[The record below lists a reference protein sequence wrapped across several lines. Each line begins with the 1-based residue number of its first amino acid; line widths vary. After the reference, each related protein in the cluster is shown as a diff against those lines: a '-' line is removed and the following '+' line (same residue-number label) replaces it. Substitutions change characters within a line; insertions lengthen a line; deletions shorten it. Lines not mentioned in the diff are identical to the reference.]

1 MCTRTNNIT
10 AEICVTN
17 SSNLVRTLIYY
28 KAPHPFT
35 HLGTDILFTVNFIFF
50 EFLKTV
56 RFPYVNSVIEKV
68 SVISALKVS
77 TVATHNI
84 RPLLKDYFLKGRDEK
99 RKKESFLLYTLAAH
113 TLAFFPGIDSLAAAR
128 NNI

>member
-28 KAPHPFT
+28 KAPPPIYPFG
-35 HLGTDILFTVNFIFF
+35 HRHFIYRKFYFF